1 MIERC
6 THICNLYYLFFYSR
20 YTEIPTVAT
29 TTLRICFEIIGC
41 VGAEL

>member
-1 MIERC
+1 MHTRMQLI
-6 THICNLYYLFFYSR
+6 LLLVFYSR